1 MATEIL
7 VNDGGAPAR
16 ILPFTAGSA
25 ITAGY
30 ALQMGADAEVDTIA
44 SADVNHP
51 VGVALTTVT
60 SGNVASVIT
69 GHGVV
74 LNMYCSG
81 TIGRG
86 DHVATLADG
95 NLGAGSS
102 SAVGVGIYIDPS
114 GAHSGAA
121 SLQQILWFGQIRGI
135 KHGCIKQ

>member
-16 ILPFTAGSA
+16 IIPFTAGST

-44 SADVNHP
+44 GADNVMP
-51 VGVALTTVT
+51 IGVAFTDET
-60 SGNVASVIT
+60 SGNIASVIT
-69 GHGVV
+69 GKGIV

-86 DHVATLADG
+86 DNVATLADG
-95 NLGAGSS
+95 NLGPASASS
-102 SAVGVGIYIDPS
+102 VAVGTYIDGS

-121 SLQQILWFGQIRGI
+121 TLQKVLWG
-135 KHGCIKQ
+135 

>member
-30 ALQMGADAEVDTIA
+30 PLQMGSDAEVDTIA
-44 SADVNHP
+44 SADNVHP
-51 VGVALTTVT
+51 VGVALTTVS
-60 SGNVASVIT
+60 SGETASVVT
-69 GHGVV
+69 GHGIV
-74 LNMYCSG
+74 LNVYCSG

-86 DHVATLADG
+86 GDVATLADG
-95 NLGAGSS
+95 NLGPGSS
-102 SAVGVGIYIDPS
+102 SAVSCGIYIDPS

-121 SLQQILWFGQIRGI
+121 TLQRILWFG
-135 KHGCIKQ
+135 

>member
-25 ITAGY
+25 VTAGS
-30 ALQMGADAEVDTIA
+30 ALQMGGDAEVDTIA
-44 SADVNHP
+44 AADNVHP
-51 VGVALTTVT
+51 VGVALTTVS

-69 GHGVV
+69 GKGVV
-74 LNMYCSG
+74 LNMYVSG
-81 TIGRG
+81 TVGRG

-95 NLGAGSS
+95 NLGPASS
-102 SAVGVGIYIDPS
+102 SAVSVGIYIDPS

-121 SLQQILWFGQIRGI
+121 SLQQVLWFG
-135 KHGCIKQ
+135 

>member
-16 ILPFTAGSA
+16 IIPFTAGSA

-30 ALQMGADAEVDTIA
+30 PLVMGADAEVDTIA
-44 SADVNHP
+44 SADNVHP
-51 VGVALTTVT
+51 LGVAFTTVD
-60 SGNVASVIT
+60 SGSTASVIT
-69 GHGVV
+69 GHGIV

-86 DHVATLADG
+86 GDLATLADG
-95 NLGAGSS
+95 NLGPGSS
-102 SAVGVGIYIDPS
+102 SAVGVAIYIDPS

-121 SLQQILWFGQIRGI
+121 SLQRVLWFG
-135 KHGCIKQ
+135 

>member
-16 ILPFTAGSA
+16 IIPFTAGSA

-44 SADVNHP
+44 GADNVMP
-51 VGVALTTVT
+51 LGVAFTDAA
-60 SGNVASVIT
+60 SGNIASVIT
-69 GHGVV
+69 GKGIV

-86 DHVATLADG
+86 DQVATLADG
-95 NLGAGSS
+95 NLGPASS
-102 SAVGVGIYIDPS
+102 SAVGVGTYIDPS

-121 SLQQILWFGQIRGI
+121 SLQLVLWG
-135 KHGCIKQ
+135 